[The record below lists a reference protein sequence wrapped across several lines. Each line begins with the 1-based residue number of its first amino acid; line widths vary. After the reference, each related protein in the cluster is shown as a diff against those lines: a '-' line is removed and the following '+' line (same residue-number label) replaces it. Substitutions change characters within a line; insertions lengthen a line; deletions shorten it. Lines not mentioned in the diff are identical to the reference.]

1 MIRGHHVYRD
11 IWTPVKDET
20 VLCMEDDSWTP
31 RLSIYGHQLKMKQSF
46 VWKMIRGH
54 HVYRDIW
61 TPVKDETVLCMEDDS
76 WTSRLSRY
84 MDTS

>member
-1 MIRGHHVYRD
+1 MKQSFVWKLIRGHHVYRD

-31 RLSIYGHQLKMKQSF
+31 RLSRYM
-46 VWKMIRGH
+46 
-54 HVYRDIW
+54 D
-61 TPVKDETVLCMEDDS
+61 TPVKDETVLCMEVNS
-76 WTSRLSRY
+76 WTPRLSRY

>member
-1 MIRGHHVYRD
+1 M
-11 IWTPVKDET
+11 
-20 VLCMEDDSWTP
+20 
-31 RLSIYGHQLKMKQSF
+31 MKQSF